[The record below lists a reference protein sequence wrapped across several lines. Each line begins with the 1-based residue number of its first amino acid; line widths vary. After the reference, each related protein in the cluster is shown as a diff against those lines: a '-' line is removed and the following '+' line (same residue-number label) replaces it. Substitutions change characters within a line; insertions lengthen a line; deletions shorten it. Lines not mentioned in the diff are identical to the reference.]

1 MSIKESKNY
10 FPPDEAKNMLLSTL
24 NDFAEN
30 DVDEMFKYFTH
41 VGFDI
46 LAVDDAKQ
54 IPAAW
59 LGHYRIG
66 QGTYDIDRAVMDL
79 TTCPPISRRIF
90 ELQQEK
96 LELAK

>member
-1 MSIKESKNY
+1 
-10 FPPDEAKNMLLSTL
+10 MLL
-24 NDFAEN
+24 NIFVDFAEN
-30 DVDEMFKYFTH
+30 DTDQLFKYFDH

-46 LAVDDAKQ
+46 LALDNSKQ

-66 QGTYDIDRAVMDL
+66 QGTYDTDRALMDFL
-79 TTCPPISRRIF
+79 TWPPMSRRIF

-96 LELAK
+96 QSLGK

>member
-1 MSIKESKNY
+1 MNY
-10 FPPDEAKNMLLSTL
+10 LPPDEAKELLL
-24 NDFAEN
+24 GILVDFAEN
-30 DVDEMFKYFTH
+30 STDQLFEYFAH

-46 LAVDDAKQ
+46 PALESSKQ

-66 QGTYDIDRAVMDL
+66 QGTYDTDRALLDL
-79 TTCPPISRRIF
+79 TSWPPISRRIF

-96 LELAK
+96 LSLAK